1 MAKLYNEN
9 TFLGQLFQANIS
21 EYELDVYAYMSNTRY
36 KYFIIKNDQHS
47 IQRAI
52 G

>member
-9 TFLGQLFQANIS
+9 TYLGLLFQSNVS

-36 KYFIIKNDQHS
+36 KYFIIKNDLHS